1 MEIHSRCIRVSD
13 PALPASAVSAAMI
26 AFAPALA
33 ESVPYPVWQYGS
45 MANASLG
52 IGASLDGSVPFPADN
67 A

>member
-13 PALPASAVSAAMI
+13 RLSRRPRFGCHDRIRAGARGIRSVSG
-26 AFAPALA
+26 L
-33 ESVPYPVWQYGS
+33 QYGS